1 MIELK
6 TAGEIDAMREAGRV
20 VAAVHAAVRERAAI
34 GVTLHELD
42 QVARTV
48 IEEAKAKSSFLGY
61 HPSFGATPYP
71 GVICTSVNGAMLH
84 GLPTTYRLRD
94 GDLISVD
101 CAAHL
106 DGWHADGTV
115 SFTVG
120 HAREDDLKLVRA
132 ADEMLAAGIAA
143 AVPGA
148 RMGDIGHAMSLVGRG
163 AGYGVQNDF
172 AGHGIGREMHE
183 SPFVPNEGRPG
194 RGMRLLPGLVIAIEP
209 SLIAG
214 GSDDYRMADDGWTVV
229 TADGSRSA
237 HVEHTVAVTQDGP
250 VILTLP

>member
-194 RGMRLLPGLVIAIEP
+194 RGLRLLPGLVIAIEP